1 MPDML
6 TQLTEQFPFLAT
18 LGGALAV
25 VVYIVTRIKK
35 GWKTAAPWFKKLTH
49 LVNDL
54 VGEEARP
61 GVDARP
67 GLMVRTQTIEKRLDG
82 ITGTQADIIK
92 KQEDHDEVLKELRP
106 NHGGSIKD
114 RIRDLHEDG
123 NTSKSRLDKL
133 EGAFEMHLATCTP
146 AHVPVNVVTTTTVP
160 AS

>member
-1 MPDML
+1 MPEML
-6 TQLTEQFPFLAT
+6 TQLTVQFPILAII
-18 LGGALAV
+18 GGVLTV

-35 GWKTAAPWFKKLTH
+35 AVKVAHPWFKKLTH
-49 LVNDL
+49 LVEDL

-82 ITGTQADIIK
+82 ITEAQAAIIKTQA
-92 KQEDHDEVLKELRP
+92 DHDEVLKELRP

-114 RIRDLHEDG
+114 RIRDLHQDG

-133 EGAFEMHLATCTP
+133 EGALEMHLATCTP
-146 AHVPVNVVTTTTVP
+146 GQPVNVVTTTTVP
-160 AS
+160 S